1 MEIVLQITCKEV
13 LMERNNTAK
22 RAIALACILVLCLT
36 VFCPAP
42 SYAASV
48 TIGTLELSNT
58 RDLSG
63 KGYFW
68 DASKH
73 TLTLN
78 NAKLS
83 GRITLPDDGDVTII
97 LKGENTL
104 TLPASINNYPLFAY
118 TSHDRDITIRGD
130 GTGSLFIRGFVYLGM
145 FNTLNIEDCIL
156 KIQSDVPTY
165 YLEQNYSF
173 YAHAFQVNITDSRLI
188 CSDGMYLGED
198 YLVDNSYLEIHHENL
213 RRATCLNVFRD
224 FNMINNSEL
233 HINMVNQ
240 DDYRAF
246 RAEGS
251 FYADASTVVDI
262 TTDGGNA
269 ISVRNDICLLSQRLH
284 LSAPGGVIWRAPN
297 SPMPESVILPADYEY
312 EEDIFKITEIDYTA
326 PSYTEK
332 LERIKAGVE
341 ATTITLRSSRTSPS
355 GNIRLDWKKSPGYRV
370 DYYQVYRS
378 TKRYS
383 GYTTKPFFTTTFGLK
398 NWYINSADL
407 QSGTRYYYKVRGVRV
422 IDGQTYYTQ
431 WSNKAWRIAK

>member
-1 MEIVLQITCKEV
+1 
-13 LMERNNTAK
+13 MERNNTAK

-48 TIGTLELSNT
+48 TSVGMLDLSNT

-63 KGYFW
+63 KGYSW

-104 TLPASINNYPLFAY
+104 TLPTSINNYPLFAY

-130 GTGSLFIRGFVYLGM
+130 GTGSLFIRGFIYLGM

-156 KIQSDVPTY
+156 KIQSDVPRY
-165 YLEQNYSF
+165 HIYQSSSF

-188 CSDGMYLGED
+188 CSDGIYLGED
-198 YLVDNSYLEIHHENL
+198 YLVDNSYLEIHNENL
-213 RRATCLNVFRD
+213 TKSSQVYVFGD
-224 FNMINNSEL
+224 FNLVNNSEL
-233 HINMVNQ
+233 HIHMVDRSIRQ
-240 DDYRAF
+240 SAF
-246 RAEGS
+246 RADGS

-262 TTDGGNA
+262 TNGNGNA
-269 ISVRNDICLLSQRLH
+269 VSVPHDICLLSQRLH
-284 LSAPGGVIWRAPN
+284 LFSLEGVFWKDPYGFD
-297 SPMPESVILPADYEY
+297 PESVTLPAGYEY
-312 EEDIFKITEIDYTA
+312 EGDLFEITEIDYTA

-370 DYYQVYRS
+370 DYYEVYRS